1 MSKNQIDHDRMFKEL
16 LETFFAEFMKL
27 FFIEASQAIDFSH
40 IRFMQQEIFTD
51 VTAGEKHEVDIL
63 VETRLKEDPG
73 LILIHVEPQAY
84 VQRNFNQRMFVYFS
98 RLFEKYQRKIL
109 PIVVFSYDQTRDE
122 PDRFELGF
130 PLLPV
135 LSFNFYKLEL
145 RKLHWREYMYS
156 DNPIAA
162 ALLSKMGF
170 SPEEKVQ
177 VKIEFMRMLARM
189 KLDPARMVLLG
200 GFFETYL
207 KLNHLEEEEYCR
219 ELDKLDRK
227 EADTIMQI
235 TTSWHEKGWAEGQ
248 VHLVLRQLKKLLGE
262 VPADVEEKIKAMG
275 AEKLEQLGEALLDI
289 KTIDELKPLIH

>member
-145 RKLHWREYMYS
+145 RKLHWREYLINLSSARHHTYWVS
-156 DNPIAA
+156 GARH
-162 ALLSKMGF
+162 LL
-170 SPEEKVQ
+170 
-177 VKIEFMRMLARM
+177 
-189 KLDPARMVLLG
+189 
-200 GFFETYL
+200 
-207 KLNHLEEEEYCR
+207 
-219 ELDKLDRK
+219 
-227 EADTIMQI
+227 
-235 TTSWHEKGWAEGQ
+235 
-248 VHLVLRQLKKLLGE
+248 
-262 VPADVEEKIKAMG
+262 
-275 AEKLEQLGEALLDI
+275 
-289 KTIDELKPLIH
+289 